1 MRRVIGCLALL
12 CLVDVAVAADL
23 DDMVIRG
30 SDNWLPEVPTYVRWD
45 GLYGGGQIGYTS
57 ANTDLTNSGPAV
69 NALAASGAPA
79 LASAVAGLPATFPA
93 FGQQTSHDKN
103 YGFFFGYNWQ
113 FESVVLSAEF
123 NYNRT
128 SQLASQS
135 ATFPSGVSAPLVVNF
150 NGADYNVT
158 VAGTASSHIT
168 DYMTLRGRAG
178 YVIGNF
184 MPYAMIG
191 LAAGRADTV
200 QTATVSAVQTVPPNA
215 TLGPFVATSP
225 RSPFIYGYAAGLG
238 VDMALMQHLFI
249 RAEYEFVQFFP
260 YSSGTVAALN
270 TFRLGAGLKF

>member
-30 SDNWLPEVPTYVRWD
+30 SDNWLPESPTYARWD

-57 ANTDLTNSGPAV
+57 ANTDLTNSSPAV
-69 NALAASGAPA
+69 NALAVSAASA
-79 LASAVAGLPATFPA
+79 LATGVPATFPA
-93 FGQQTSHDKN
+93 FGQQTSHDAN

-113 FESVVLSAEF
+113 FESVVLSTEF
-123 NYNRT
+123 NYNHT
-128 SQLASQS
+128 SQQALQS
-135 ATFPSGVSAPLVVNF
+135 GAFPSRLSSPLVVNF
-150 NGADYNVT
+150 NGVDYNVT
-158 VAGTASSHIT
+158 VAGSASSHIT

-191 LAAGRADTV
+191 LAAARAETK
-200 QTATVSAVQTVPPNA
+200 QIATVSAVQTVPPNA
-215 TLGPFVATSP
+215 TLGPFVATGT
-225 RSPFIYGYAAGLG
+225 RSPFVYGYAAGIG
-238 VDMALMQHLFI
+238 VDMALMQHLFV